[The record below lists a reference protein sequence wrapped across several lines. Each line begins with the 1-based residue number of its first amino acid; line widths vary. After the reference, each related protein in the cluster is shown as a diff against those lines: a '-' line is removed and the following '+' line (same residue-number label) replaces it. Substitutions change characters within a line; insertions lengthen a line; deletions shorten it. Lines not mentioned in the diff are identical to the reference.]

1 MSKFYEKKT
10 KLRETYG
17 IRLTSTS
24 TVTTN
29 FQLPSMQT
37 YVKPSINNIMSDFN
51 QKGMRY
57 AMAKATFTLTCGR
70 NDVLNSEVRKIHF

>member
-1 MSKFYEKKT
+1 MG
-10 KLRETYG
+10 G

-24 TVTTN
+24 TPSVTTN

-37 YVKPSINNIMSDFN
+37 YMKPSINMSDFN

-70 NDVLNSEVRKIHF
+70 NDVLNSEARKIHL